1 MRDNGSEGPGDEA
14 RRPAVAVRRR
24 AVRVSLLGLGTVGA
38 GVAQLLAANRADIA
52 RKVGCGI
59 EVVRVLV
66 RDPGRA
72 RATTLPPGVLT
83 ADPEVALGDPA
94 VDAVVE
100 VMGGIQPALALI
112 VRALRAGRPVVT
124 ANKDVMSEHGRAVWQ
139 AAAEG
144 GTDVFFEA
152 SVGGGIPI
160 VRALKESL
168 AANRVRRVAGIL
180 NGTTN
185 FILTRM
191 TQQGLS
197 QQQALADARALGY
210 AEADPSADLD
220 GLDAARK
227 LAILSSIAYNARC
240 LPREVFRQGIREVAA
255 ADIAYAA
262 RLGAVIK
269 LLAISELRPGGV
281 SMRVHPTLLPRA
293 HPLAAVH
300 DAFNAIYVQGDAVGE
315 AMFYGR
321 GAGALPTASAV
332 VGDLMQ
338 AARFLDRGGA
348 GTGCTCFH
356 ERAFVPLDALV
367 SRFYVRLRVMDRV
380 GVLAQIAGVFGRSGV
395 SILSVQQTPVFEG
408 ATAARAP
415 EADPHG
421 EECAELILTTH
432 EVGEDRMAEAM
443 EGLGRLAVVSGV
455 GAVLRLAPEDL

>member
-1 MRDNGSEGPGDEA
+1 
-14 RRPAVAVRRR
+14 
-24 AVRVSLLGLGTVGA
+24 VRVSLLGLGTVGA
-38 GVAQLLAANRADIA
+38 GVVELLASNRADIE
-52 RKVGCGI
+52 RRVGRGI
-59 EVVRVLV
+59 EIVHVLV
-66 RDPGRA
+66 RDPAKPRPV
-72 RATTLPPGVLT
+72 RLPAEVLT
-83 ADPEVALGDPA
+83 TEPDVALGDPA

-100 VMGGIQPALALI
+100 LIGGVHPALEYV
-112 VRALRAGRPVVT
+112 VRALRSGRPVVT
-124 ANKDVMSEHGRAVWQ
+124 ANKDVMAEHGRSVWQ

-144 GTDVFFEA
+144 RADVFFEA

-191 TQQGLS
+191 SQAGLG
-197 QQQALADARALGY
+197 QAEALAQARALGY

-240 LPREVFRQGIREVAA
+240 LPRDVFCQGIREVAA
-255 ADIAYAA
+255 ADVAYAA
-262 RLGAVIK
+262 RMGWVVK
-269 LLAISELRPGGV
+269 LLALSELRGEAV
-281 SMRVHPTLLPRA
+281 SMRVHPTLLPRE

-300 DAFNAIYVQGDAVGE
+300 DAFNAVYVQGDAVGE

-332 VGDLMQ
+332 LGDLML

-356 ERAFVPLDALV
+356 ERAMLPVSELV
-367 SRFYVRLRVMDRV
+367 SRFYLRLRVVDRV
-380 GVLAQIAGVFGRSGV
+380 GVLAQIAGVFGRAGV
-395 SILSVQQTPVFEG
+395 SILSVQQYPLAE
-408 ATAARAP
+408 APRAAGIGS
-415 EADPHG
+415 EG

-432 EVGEDRMAEAM
+432 AVPEDRMAAAIA
-443 EGLGRLAVVSGV
+443 GLGSLSVVTGV